1 MSSPEFPVPD
11 SAQAGA
17 RLLLV
22 PDLGDLLRLHPQYN
36 AGTVAEWLRHL
47 GAREV
52 LWATGHDPEHPLR
65 DALPAAGFALREV
78 GPGDWTWAEAEHEGL
93 LNVLKLYPQGRDR
106 MREAGRVEAEFG
118 AQLTQPLTPA
128 RVVGEE
134 LLTAAQ
140 TYHARTRELLDEGP
154 GTHWRERRLG
164 ELASALAGQ
173 SGVAVAALDDVPELL
188 TRLPQAALPDP
199 HAFAPGEMSR
209 LRALA
214 DRAWQLREDDDLS
227 ALLGALEREEG
238 DRVTPGAELMAA
250 AANLYFAVGD
260 LASARTRL
268 EGAAHALHDDLPR
281 SLAGLVLARLGQ
293 VRDALGEREL
303 AVRTYRAVLALN
315 FAPAVAR
322 AVAEAGI
329 KTPFALDLTPD
340 GEARAP
346 GERE

>member
-1 MSSPEFPVPD
+1 MSASESSPAPPGD
-11 SAQAGA
+11 APLI
-17 RLLLV
+17 LL

-36 AGTVAEWLRHL
+36 AGTVAEWLRQL

-52 LWATGHDPEHPLR
+52 LWATGLDPEHPLR
-65 DALPAAGFALREV
+65 DALPAAGFRMREA
-78 GPGDWTWAEAEHEGL
+78 PQADWSWADAEHEQL
-93 LNVLKLYPQGRDR
+93 LGFLKLYPQGRER
-106 MREAGRVEAEFG
+106 MREAGQVEAEFG

-128 RVVGEE
+128 LVVGAD
-134 LLTAAQ
+134 LLNAAQ

-164 ELASALAGQ
+164 ELAAALAGEQ
-173 SGVAVAALDDVPELL
+173 GIALVPLDDVPELL
-188 TRLPQAALPDP
+188 ARLPQATLPDP
-199 HAFAPGEMSR
+199 SGFVPGEMSR

-238 DRVTPGAELMAA
+238 DRVTPKAELSAA

-260 LASARTRL
+260 LTSARTFL
-268 EGAAHALHDDLPR
+268 EQAAHALHDDLPR

-322 AVAEAGI
+322 AVAEEGV
-329 KTPFALDLTPD
+329 KTPFTLDLTP
-340 GEARAP
+340 EERAGTFP
-346 GERE
+346 LRLD